1 MCPEE
6 LIVSSVS
13 LFCLFTAG
21 LCLYSYRINKSFKPA
36 SIKYV
41 SISWFNLIAIGI
53 LLGLHA
59 ASSCDRRFITW
70 GSALAGFYFCL
81 TVVETFTYLSLF
93 FFGPG

>member
-6 LIVSSVS
+6 LIVSSVT

-41 SISWFNLIAIGI
+41 SISWFNLIAIGM
-53 LLGLHA
+53 LLGLHT

-81 TVVETFTYLSLF
+81 TVVETFTYLSLV